1 MAKSYSVN
9 LSVDEWKEIQNAI
22 GFICENADDE
32 QVDLIKKYETITS
45 KIDKKQRA
53 QQNLQNTITR
63 KNKLI
68 KSLEQEI
75 EGLKGK
81 IYELQNPVKE
91 DHPDAEE
98 KLMDAENLIE
108 YDGKKLVVD
117 RKYYFKL
124 EQFYLNSEE
133 VDQEMKDKVKKLGWS
148 VLDDSVLNDEQ
159 DKKLNELQRKCLIQD
174 IEELKLKEQIEGLK
188 GKIYELQN
196 PVKEDHPD
204 AEE

>member
-98 KLMDAENLIE
+98 KLIDAENLIE

-148 VLDDSVLNDEQ
+148 VLDDSVLDDEQ
-159 DKKLNELQRKCLIQD
+159 DRKLNELQRKCLIQD
-174 IEELKLKEQIEGLK
+174 IEELKLK
-188 GKIYELQN
+188 
-196 PVKEDHPD
+196 
-204 AEE
+204 

>member
-98 KLMDAENLIE
+98 KLIDAENLIE

>member
-98 KLMDAENLIE
+98 KLIDAENLIE

-148 VLDDSVLNDEQ
+148 VLDDSVLDDEQ
-159 DKKLNELQRKCLIQD
+159 DRKLNELQRKCLIQD